1 MSLSFEPIQPVAV
14 FDPRVLIN
22 EKRSYAVLKC
32 GSQTT
37 FKAFTTTSVSLSS
50 IQFSCPPPSGNVIV
64 DRLCYLYLPVRLTFT
79 AVSGATGDKVLQ
91 PERDA
96 PRAFPISSSIDTLSA
111 TINNQSVNINLADV
125 IQALMHYNTDDDL
138 KNRAYSMTPT
148 YQDQSQNYG
157 DLLLGH
163 RNPLGYYGDAPD
175 GAQMQRG
182 GFPFVIVQNPVATGP
197 GQTLTAIVDV
207 AFCEPLFLSPFYFGK
222 TNGCGFYNINTM
234 DFNFTFLGGQQ
245 LASRMWS
252 HNDQT
257 AGTLPIVTASCVF
270 GQLNGGPT
278 TQFPGG
284 QQPQMLFQYITP
296 QETMVLPTN
305 MPITYPY
312 FDTIRFPTDINTTVN
327 AGVTNTYSSNN
338 IQLNSVPRRMYVY
351 MRERNSDLYSNPN
364 RTDTFFQISQ
374 MSIQFLNSSGLIA
387 SATIQNLYDMSRR
400 NHCQMSWTQWSGGP
414 VQSNNFSGLIGTI
427 GSVICIEFARDI
439 GLPSLMAPGILSQCQ
454 VQIQVTATNISGR
467 SISPTLYIVPI
478 LEGTFSVVS
487 MGSCSTQI
495 GVISPQDILDANKQ
509 GAISYAD
516 VECVNGGDFW
526 SGLKDFGAKLL
537 PYLQKAHDFIKEN
550 KLLSKGLSYIPH
562 PIGQTAA
569 TAAKFL
575 GYGEGEGVYDAGV
588 MAGGR
593 TLQRRNL
600 HKRLAKY

>member
-1 MSLSFEPIQPVAV
+1 MSLSFEPLEPVCV
-14 FDPRVLIN
+14 FDPRVMIN
-22 EKRSYAVLKC
+22 DKRSYAVLKC

-37 FKAFTTTSVSLSS
+37 FKAFTTTSVSASS

-64 DRLCYLYLPVRLTFT
+64 DRLAYLYLPVRLTFT
-79 AVSGATGDKVLQ
+79 AVSGATGDKVLL

-111 TINNQSVNINLADV
+111 TINNQSVNINIADV
-125 IQALMHYNTDDDL
+125 IQPLMHYNTDDDL
-138 KNRAYSMTPT
+138 KNRAYSMTPS

-157 DLLLGH
+157 DLLLGA
-163 RNPLGYYGDAPD
+163 RNPLGYYGDSPD
-175 GAQMQRG
+175 GAQMPRG
-182 GFPFVIVQNPVATGP
+182 GFPFTIVQNPGATGP

-252 HNDQT
+252 HNDQS
-257 AGTLPIVTASCVF
+257 AGTLAIVTANAVF

-278 TQFPGG
+278 SPLPGG
-284 QQPQMLFQYITP
+284 LQPQMLFQYITP

-312 FDTIRFPTDINTTVN
+312 FDVIRFPTDLAASTSSTP
-327 AGVTNTYSSNN
+327 TTYSSNN

-351 MRERNSDLYSNPN
+351 VRERNSDLFSNPN

-374 MSIQFLNSSGLIA
+374 MSVQFLNSSGLIA
-387 SATIQNLYDMSRR
+387 SATINNLYDMSRR

-414 VQSNNFSGLIGTI
+414 VQGQNFTGMIGTI
-427 GSVICIEFARDI
+427 GSVVCIEFARDI
-439 GLPSLMAPGILSQCQ
+439 GLPSLMAPGVLSQCQ
-454 VQIQVTATNISGR
+454 VQIQVTASNLSGR
-467 SISPTLYIVPI
+467 TINPTLYIVPV
-478 LEGTFSVVS
+478 LEGTFSVLS
-487 MGSCSTQI
+487 MGACSTQI
-495 GVISPQDILDANKQ
+495 GVISPTDILDCHRQ
-509 GAISYAD
+509 GAINYAD

-526 SGLKDFGAKLL
+526 SGLKEFGAKLL

-562 PIGQTAA
+562 PKAQIASTAA
-569 TAAKFL
+569 NFL
-575 GYGEGEGVYDAGV
+575 GYGEGDGV

-593 TLQRRNL
+593 TLDRRAL